1 MRHWTGMTKRK
12 LGAAAAAALLGAMAA
27 SRAFAGGLPAGYA
40 QLPFAKASGECLV
53 RTGLVPAATDKAEL
67 TFELS
72 TVSGNQSLW
81 CSRNDT
87 TNSFAAFMIA
97 SKVRIDRNTTQKETS
112 AALAVAT
119 KYTLRADYAA
129 GTGTVTDDG
138 TGTTVASIADLG
150 DDTAAYEPEAELCLF
165 ASYTT
170 DVDTGLANYGSWTF
184 HSFKLSSA
192 DGTIRCQLVPAWRAS
207 DGAVGL
213 YDTVRETFLEN
224 SLGGSLTLGD
234 GYTIDENGAVL
245 VAVAV
250 TAEGAGRVRVGDG
263 EPASAATAHVKMD
276 GTGPAT
282 LTAVPDEGCTFFG
295 WALGDGATLAS
306 GDLKDATISVS
317 AAKPASVKAMFYAPS
332 DICAKLVGSAFHFY
346 KDETCSPESE
356 LAPADAPASIAGCKV
371 LFANDAEYQALVPFT
386 NELATAQG
394 GMAQMQG
401 DITLDADAD
410 WRKMDFNMNGKT
422 LALNGYDLMVH
433 KPQGTGRITAGNLV
447 ENGDFESGTTG
458 WTATGGYLNV
468 SADGDGVGS
477 KNRNKPFA
485 GNHWGILHTSN
496 SSSKGIKQT
505 ITVPKSR
512 TCYIRFRYSCYSGS
526 TFYQYEYLG
535 IDSWNNVVKGIRTDN
550 STAGASTPVYSKDI
564 SAGNHEIRVART
576 SGFSVIDEITI
587 SPTSY
592 LTFDIPEGEEF
603 NNESIVLGSTQNYF
617 FDGMGLKVR
626 KTGKGSLVM
635 SKVNSNFGGGNG
647 ITSMFVE
654 EGTVKKGAGATC
666 GAQYSRIEVMDGAQF
681 DINGRTYHDYDYT
694 IAGTGPDG
702 TGALVSGAELDAAAA
717 YAKNTG
723 QAFLRHVALADDAT
737 IYAGGNMG
745 MIFYNYGA
753 NTMTMNGH
761 TVTYDGAGDARIFAG
776 CMSYSGEGRI
786 AIAENGWFQTH
797 QTNVSAGG
805 CDVVVAGRYWQNTG
819 AMTNMNSFTFLKGA
833 MFRELNAAPATSV
846 VYSAYAPNE
855 TSESVEGFRRHPT
868 VQLGDADHLATTLD
882 LSQLTEPFDDS
893 EEGTLSIYSP
903 AAIQSMEDVHIVT
916 VELGER
922 DEGFQHGYLYKW
934 KEAPQNVKFVRSESM
949 ARRRIAI
956 EVRAD
961 GIAIQRGT
969 TIIIR

>member
-40 QLPFAKASGECLV
+40 LLPFAKASGQCLV

-72 TVSGNQSLW
+72 TVSGNQSFW

-129 GTGTVTDDG
+129 GTGTVTNDG
-138 TGTTVASIADLG
+138 TDTTVASIADLG

-250 TAEGAGRVRVGDG
+250 TAEGAGRVRIGDG

-306 GDLKDATISVS
+306 GGLKDATISVS

-410 WRKMDFNMNGKT
+410 WREMDFNMNGKT
-422 LALNGYDLMVH
+422 VTLRGWDLQVR
-433 KPQGTGRITAGNLV
+433 KPQGTGRITPGNLIS
-447 ENGDFESGTTG
+447 NGGFEDGLTG
-458 WTATGGYLNV
+458 WTQTG
-468 SADGDGVGS
+468 SVGTTLGS
-477 KNRNKPFA
+477 GAGRDAGSNKNKPFY
-485 GNHWGILHTSN
+485 GNHWLYMGTPYGIHLQ
-496 SSSKGIKQT
+496 QT
-505 ITVPKSR
+505 FTMPRTR
-512 TCYIRFRYSCYSGS
+512 TCYLRYRYA
-526 TFYQYEYLG
+526 TYY
-535 IDSWNNVVKGIRTDN
+535 
-550 STAGASTPVYSKDI
+550 
-564 SAGNHEIRVART
+564 
-576 SGFSVIDEITI
+576 
-587 SPTSY
+587 
-592 LTFDIPEGEEF
+592 
-603 NNESIVLGSTQNYF
+603 
-617 FDGMGLKVR
+617 
-626 KTGKGSLVM
+626 
-635 SKVNSNFGGGNG
+635 NG
-647 ITSMFVE
+647 
-654 EGTVKKGAGATC
+654 
-666 GAQYSRIEVMDGAQF
+666 
-681 DINGRTYHDYDYT
+681 
-694 IAGTGPDG
+694 
-702 TGALVSGAELDAAAA
+702 
-717 YAKNTG
+717 KNTITPNTTMHMLTG
-723 QAFLRHVALADDAT
+723 Q
-737 IYAGGNMG
+737 IN
-745 MIFYNYGA
+745 
-753 NTMTMNGH
+753 
-761 TVTYDGAGDARIFAG
+761 
-776 CMSYSGEGRI
+776 
-786 AIAENGWFQTH
+786 
-797 QTNVSAGG
+797 
-805 CDVVVAGRYWQNTG
+805 
-819 AMTNMNSFTFLKGA
+819 
-833 MFRELNAAPATSV
+833 
-846 VYSAYAPNE
+846 
-855 TSESVEGFRRHPT
+855 
-868 VQLGDADHLATTLD
+868 
-882 LSQLTEPFDDS
+882 
-893 EEGTLSIYSP
+893 
-903 AAIQSMEDVHIVT
+903 
-916 VELGER
+916 
-922 DEGFQHGYLYKW
+922 
-934 KEAPQNVKFVRSESM
+934 
-949 ARRRIAI
+949 
-956 EVRAD
+956 
-961 GIAIQRGT
+961 
-969 TIIIR
+969 